1 MGTLHDSPFPVRVK
15 LAGRW
20 VWLHYPPGANRVTT
34 TTDRR
39 VAMSVND
46 PVFAELAVGLYEESE
61 AVRVEGW
68 QCVPLNPK
76 DDRVIVEGGPGG

>member
-15 LAGRW
+15 LGG
-20 VWLHYPPGANRVTT
+20 VWLWLHFPPGAYRVTT

-46 PVFAELAVGLYEESE
+46 PVFVLEVVRRFEEREGVQVE
-61 AVRVEGW
+61 AW
-68 QCVPLNPK
+68 QCVPLDPK
-76 DDRVIVEGGPGG
+76 DDRIICEG